1 MTSWRAK
8 GATCDLDIDTNI
20 GNMKMNRGKTPV
32 RVKYM
37 DRCSFEEAK
46 LSNPGKE
53 HTLKS
58 GGSEGENTPRVGK

>member
-1 MTSWRAK
+1 
-8 GATCDLDIDTNI
+8 
-20 GNMKMNRGKTPV
+20 MKMNRGKTPV

-37 DRCSFEEAK
+37 DRRSFEEAK